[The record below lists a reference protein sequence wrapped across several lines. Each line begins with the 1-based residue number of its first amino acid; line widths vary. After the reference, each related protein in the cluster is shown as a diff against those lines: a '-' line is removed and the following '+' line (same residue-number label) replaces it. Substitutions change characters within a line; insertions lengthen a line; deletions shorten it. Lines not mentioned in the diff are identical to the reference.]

1 MDQLAIIRVFA
12 ALGLV
17 LFCIIL
23 FGMVARKTGL
33 LGKIRRNP
41 ALPVISRTPL
51 GPRSEIVVVQAG
63 NEQLVLGVTAQQIN
77 LLHKMPAP
85 ETSSG
90 TTTEAKP
97 ETGFNDCENV
107 ARPEARFSNTKN
119 ETHQAVT
126 GTTSTLTSTPAPGGK
141 RSFREALKQHLP
153 IKTLLVC
160 LLPALLLMADP
171 VFAQVNMPALTSATN
186 LDGSQTYSL
195 SMQTLLLLTGL
206 SFLPAVILMMTGFTR
221 IVIVLGLLRNALG
234 TGASP
239 PNSVIIGLSLF
250 LTFFV
255 MSPVLDQIA
264 QDAYTPLN
272 EGQITFEQ
280 AVERAAR
287 PIHAFMIGQTRESDL
302 ALFGDMANMT
312 EFESPEAVPMRI
324 LIPAFVTSELK
335 TAFQIGFTIFI
346 PFLIIDLVI
355 ASVLMSLGMMMVP
368 PVTISLPFKLML
380 FVLADGWHLLLGS
393 LARSFYQ

>member
-33 LGKIRRNP
+33 LGKIRRNS

-51 GPRSEIVVVQAG
+51 GPRTEVVVVQAG

-85 ETSSG
+85 ETP
-90 TTTEAKP
+90 P
-97 ETGFNDCENV
+97 E
-107 ARPEARFSNTKN
+107 N
-119 ETHQAVT
+119 ETHDSDTT
-126 GTTSTLTSTPAPGGK
+126 GHSSSAKVPATSASPEGKMTFRDTLK
-141 RSFREALKQHLP
+141 RHLP
-153 IKTLLVC
+153 IKMLLVC

-171 VFAQVNMPALTSATN
+171 AFAQVAMPALTSASN
-186 LDGSQTYSL
+186 PDGSQTYSL

-264 QDAYTPLN
+264 EDAYAPLN
-272 EGQITFEQ
+272 AGQITFEQ
-280 AVERAAR
+280 AVERASR

-302 ALFGDMANMT
+302 ALFADMANIN

>member
-51 GPRSEIVVVQAG
+51 GPRTEVVVVQAG

-85 ETSSG
+85 EAPPESSVHG
-90 TTTEAKP
+90 SDA
-97 ETGFNDCENV
+97 
-107 ARPEARFSNTKN
+107 
-119 ETHQAVT
+119 
-126 GTTSTLTSTPAPGGK
+126 TPNQSSPDKASSPSPDGK
-141 RSFREALKQHLP
+141 MTFREALKRHLP
-153 IKTLLVC
+153 LKMLLAC
-160 LLPALLLMADP
+160 LLPALLLMGDP
-171 VFAQVNMPALTSATN
+171 AFAQVNLPALTSAAN
-186 LDGSQTYSL
+186 PDGSQTYSL

-264 QDAYTPLN
+264 EEAYVPLN

-280 AVERAAR
+280 AVERASR

-302 ALFGDMANMT
+302 ALFADMANMT

>member
-23 FGMVARKTGL
+23 FGMAARKTGL

-41 ALPVISRTPL
+41 ALPIISRTPL
-51 GPRSEIVVVQAG
+51 GPRTEVVVVQAG

-85 ETSSG
+85 EAPPESSVHG
-90 TTTEAKP
+90 SDA
-97 ETGFNDCENV
+97 
-107 ARPEARFSNTKN
+107 
-119 ETHQAVT
+119 
-126 GTTSTLTSTPAPGGK
+126 TPNQSSPDKASYPSPDGK
-141 RSFREALKQHLP
+141 MTFREALKRHLP
-153 IKTLLVC
+153 LKMLLAC
-160 LLPALLLMADP
+160 LLPALLLMGDP
-171 VFAQVNMPALTSATN
+171 AFAQVNLPALTSAAN
-186 LDGSQTYSL
+186 PDGSQTYSL

-264 QDAYTPLN
+264 EQAYVPLN

-280 AVERAAR
+280 AVERASR

-302 ALFGDMANMT
+302 ALFADMANMT

>member
-51 GPRSEIVVVQAG
+51 GQRSEIVVVQAG

-85 ETSSG
+85 EISPETSVQV
-90 TTTEAKP
+90 KP
-97 ETGFNDCENV
+97 E
-107 ARPEARFSNTKN
+107 A
-119 ETHQAVT
+119 H
-126 GTTSTLTSTPAPGGK
+126 K
-141 RSFREALKQHLP
+141 RSFREALKHHLP
-153 IKTLLVC
+153 IKTLLVF

-171 VFAQVNMPALTSATN
+171 AFAQVNMPALTSASN
-186 LDGSQTYSL
+186 PDGSQTYSL